1 MLFRHALLP
10 RPQYRRRRA
19 AVLLLCTSIVAVACA
34 PFEPQ
39 GRTPSGASQEDWI
52 QLFNG
57 RDLDGWIVKIAGH
70 DVGSNFGETFRV
82 ADGTIRVRYDQY
94 GAFDDQF
101 GHLFYQQPFS
111 HYRLRLEYRF
121 VGDLHPGAPDYALR
135 NSGVMFHS
143 QDPRTMPRDQDW
155 PISVELQLLG
165 GLGDGQPRP
174 TGNVCTP
181 GTEIVYQGE
190 LYPEHCLE
198 SSSATY
204 DGDQWVRAE
213 LLVLGDS
220 VVEHIIEGDTVLSYS
235 RPQIGGSVVTGYD
248 PAVKQDGKA
257 LTEGFIALQSEG
269 QPVDFRRVELLDL
282 KGCTDPRASNYRT
295 YFVASDNEGCAYRD

>member
-1 MLFRHALLP
+1 LILVTACGSSES
-10 RPQYRRRRA
+10 RA
-19 AVLLLCTSIVAVACA
+19 PA
-34 PFEPQ
+34 P
-39 GRTPSGASQEDWI
+39 TDASQEGWVR
-52 QLFNG
+52 LFNG
-57 RDLDGWIVKIAGH
+57 RDLDGWTAKIAGH
-70 DVGSNFGETFRV
+70 DVGVNFGETFRV
-82 ADGTIRVRYDQY
+82 VDGTIRVRYDQY
-94 GAFDDQF
+94 EEFDDQF
-101 GHLFYQQPFS
+101 GHLYYRQPFS
-111 HYRLRLEYRF
+111 HYRLRLEYRL
-121 VGDLHPGAPDYALR
+121 VGDLHAGAPDYALR

-143 QDPRTMPRDQDW
+143 QDPRTMPREQDW

-190 LYPEHCLE
+190 MFPGHCLN

-204 DGDQWVRAE
+204 DGDRWVRAE

-220 VVEHIIEGDTVLSYS
+220 MVQHIIEGDTVLTYG

-248 PAVKQDGKA
+248 PTVKQDGKA

-269 QPVDFRRVELLDL
+269 QPVDFRGVELLNL
-282 KGCTDPRASNYRT
+282 KGCTDPRASNYRD
-295 YFVASDNEGCAYRD
+295 YYVASDDGSCAYQD